1 MPAPKCGYLDL
12 YRVILSSF
20 VLDAANVVP
29 YVKLWNAKLHMAI
42 YELHAKYSKLAL
54 RLITILLMLCALL
67 LEDVF
72 FFDHCR
78 EEHNP
83 EENSIMEY

>member
-1 MPAPKCGYLDL
+1 
-12 YRVILSSF
+12 
-20 VLDAANVVP
+20 
-29 YVKLWNAKLHMAI
+29 MAI